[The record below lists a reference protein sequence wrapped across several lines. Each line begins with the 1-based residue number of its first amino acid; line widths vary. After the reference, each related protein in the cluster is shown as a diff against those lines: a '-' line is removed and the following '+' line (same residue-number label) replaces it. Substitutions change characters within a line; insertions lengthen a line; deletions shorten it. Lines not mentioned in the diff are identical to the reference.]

1 MYKPRYSECFGLS
14 CFDFQSFCVS
24 GSNFI
29 YYRVIAS
36 PHTPWKLNQ
45 RFRWTWISTRDSLWC
60 IKWSRTPLLSAATC
74 LVHMMKTGIFMLS
87 EYFNTLFCF
96 LFFTIGTFRF
106 CNERNNFWFLL
117 CGKISKS
124 FQSQSRGK
132 NDPSACLCFAILG
145 SGVKAI
151 LSKKS
156 PIVFCPWYLT
166 KIVHLVE
173 FQK

>member
-1 MYKPRYSECFGLS
+1 M
-14 CFDFQSFCVS
+14 
-24 GSNFI
+24 
-29 YYRVIAS
+29 IAS
-36 PHTPWKLNQ
+36 PHIPWKLNQ

-60 IKWSRTPLLSAATC
+60 IKWSRTSLLSAATC
-74 LVHMMKTGIFMLS
+74 WVHVMKTDIFMLS

-106 CNERNNFWFLL
+106 CNERNHFWFPL
-117 CGKISKS
+117 CGKTSKS

-132 NDPSACLCFAILG
+132 NDPSACLHFAILG
-145 SGVKAI
+145 SGMKAI
-151 LSKKS
+151 FSKKS

-166 KIVHLVE
+166 KIVQLVE